1 MAASAHRERAPGSE
15 LRWEWARTA
24 AMLTPLLRLYAAR
37 AQRYP
42 ERAEHPMRPVAMQT
56 MTMNQLDFEHRVR
69 FIAELA
75 RRLHQYGTTAPRLE
89 KAVDNVSGR
98 LGLGCNIL
106 ATPTSIILSFAVL
119 AEGAGALPRLTQV
132 IRVEPG
138 DLNLR
143 RLVEVDAIA
152 ERVFSGELNIESGLS
167 ALHAV
172 HSGLTGR
179 AEILRVLSFGIS
191 SAAVAV
197 LFKGA
202 LADVMLAGAL
212 GLLIGLMASIVT
224 RRPTLGPAYEA
235 MAAFV
240 AMFIA
245 TLVSAW
251 LEPVNVNTVV
261 MAAVVVLLPGLTLT
275 SAVVELSTQHLVAG
289 SVRLMGAT
297 AVLLKLTFGTVAGLQ
312 LATMLHVKSM
322 PMLAIPLP
330 AWTEWAAL
338 LAGSYAFAALFQAA
352 RRDYPL
358 AMASSW
364 LGYLCARFGGMLSGP
379 EFGVFLSGL
388 VIGSVANLYARLC
401 NRPGAIVR
409 VPGIIMLVPGSIG
422 FRSLAY
428 VFERDVYLSLD
439 KAFAL
444 IVILVSLAAGLL
456 FGNLLVPPR
465 RGI

>member
-1 MAASAHRERAPGSE
+1 MQP
-15 LRWEWARTA
+15 TTKQNA
-24 AMLTPLLRLYAAR
+24 AMD
-37 AQRYP
+37 
-42 ERAEHPMRPVAMQT
+42 
-56 MTMNQLDFEHRVR
+56 QLDFEHRVR

-75 RRLHQYGTTAPRLE
+75 RRLHEYGTTAPRLE
-89 KAVDNVSGR
+89 KALDNVSGR
-98 LGLGCNIL
+98 LGLVSNIL

-152 ERVFSGELNIESGLS
+152 ERVFSGELNIESGLR

-172 HSGLTGR
+172 HSGLTRR
-179 AEILRVLSFGIS
+179 AEIMRVLSFGIS

-197 LFKGA
+197 LFKGV
-202 LADVMLAGAL
+202 LADVVLAGAL
-212 GLLIGLMASIVT
+212 GLLIGLMASVVM
-224 RRPTLGPAYEA
+224 RRPTLGPAFEA

-251 LEPVNVNTVV
+251 LQPVNVNTVV
-261 MAAVVVLLPGLTLT
+261 MAAIIVLLPGLTLT

-289 SVRLMGAT
+289 SVRFMGAT
-297 AVLLKLTFGTVAGLQ
+297 AVLLKLTFGTVAGMQ
-312 LATMLHVKSM
+312 LANALHIESM
-322 PMLAIPLP
+322 PAMAMPLP
-330 AWTEWAAL
+330 AWTEWVAL

-388 VIGSVANLYARLC
+388 VVGSAANLYARLF

-422 FRSLAY
+422 FRSLSY

-439 KAFAL
+439 KAFSL
-444 IVILVSLAAGLL
+444 IVILASLAAGLL

-465 RGI
+465 RSI